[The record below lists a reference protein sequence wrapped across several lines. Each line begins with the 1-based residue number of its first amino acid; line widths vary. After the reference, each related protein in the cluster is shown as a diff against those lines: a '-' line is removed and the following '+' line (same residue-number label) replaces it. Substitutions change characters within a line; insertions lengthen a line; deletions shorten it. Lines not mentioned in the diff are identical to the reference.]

1 MTLCQKSLFGILFDK
16 FTQIRFH
23 TKMTNPLL
31 EKFDTPFESAPFSK
45 IKIEHYQPAFEQA
58 IIEAKEEVDAIVKNT
73 DAPTFANT
81 IEALELSGEKLGRIS
96 SIFFNLNSAETSDEM
111 QKIAQDVSP
120 LLSEF
125 GNDVRLNEDLFKR
138 VKAVYEQKDNLDL
151 TAEQAYLLEKKY
163 KGFSR
168 NGANL
173 NETDKEK
180 LREIDKE
187 LSRLSLQFGQ
197 NVLAETNNYELV
209 IVNEEDLSGLPDYAI
224 EQAKADAEA
233 KGKKGW
239 IFTLQAP
246 SFIPFIQYA
255 ENRSL
260 REELFRASG
269 KKAYQDNE
277 FNNEENI
284 KSIVSLRH
292 KRAQILGYNSHAD
305 YVLEERMAKTPE
317 TVFDFLNDLLVK
329 AKPFAEKEIKEL
341 AEFAKNTD
349 GIETL
354 QRWDHAYYA
363 EKLKQEKYNLSEEEL
378 KPYFQ
383 LENVTQGSFDV
394 ATKLFGITFK
404 EINSIDKYHEEVAT
418 YEVLDKDGNFLS
430 LLYADFFPRAG
441 KRPGAWMTSFREA
454 SNVNGNSIRPHVS
467 IVCNFTKPTKD
478 KPSLLTFQE
487 VTTLFHEFGHALHGM
502 VPNTTYES
510 LAGTNVFWDFVELP
524 SQFYENFCYE
534 PEALALFAKHYETG
548 EVIPQDLVE
557 KVRNASNYMDGY
569 QTVRQLSFGLLD
581 MTYHANANQEIG
593 DLQEFEKL
601 AFQPTELYPSIENNM
616 MSTSFSHIFQ
626 GGYSSGYYSYKWA
639 EVLDADAF
647 AFFQETG
654 IFNKETAEKFHKL
667 LSSGGT
673 KNPMELYIEFRGKK
687 PSPEALLKRAGLN

>member
-1 MTLCQKSLFGILFDK
+1 
-16 FTQIRFH
+16 
-23 TKMTNPLL
+23 MTNPLL
-31 EKFDTPFESAPFSK
+31 EKFETPFESAPFSK

-58 IIEAKEEVDAIVKNT
+58 IKEAKEEIDAIVNNPEE
-73 DAPTFANT
+73 PTFVNT
-81 IEALELSGEKLGRIS
+81 IEAMELSGEKLGRIS
-96 SIFFNLNSAETSDEM
+96 SIFFNLNSAETNDDI
-111 QKIAQDVSP
+111 QKIAQEISP
-120 LLSEF
+120 LLSDF
-125 GNDVRLNEDLFKR
+125 GNDIRLNEKLFQRIKS
-138 VKAVYEQKDNLDL
+138 VYENKAQYDLDE
-151 TAEQAYLLEKKY
+151 EQAYLLEKKY

-173 NETDKEK
+173 NEEDKTK
-180 LREIDKE
+180 LRAIDKE
-187 LSRLSLQFGQ
+187 LAQLTLQFGQ
-197 NVLAETNNYELV
+197 NVLAETNNYELHLT
-209 IVNEEDLSGLPDYAI
+209 NEDDLKGLPDYAI
-224 EQAKADAEA
+224 EQAKAEAEA
-233 KGKKGW
+233 KQKEGW

-246 SFIPFIQYA
+246 SFIPFLQYA
-255 ENRSL
+255 ENRAL

-269 KKAYQDNE
+269 RKAYQANE

-284 KSIVSLRH
+284 KKIAKLRFD
-292 KRAQILGYNSHAD
+292 RANLLGYTTHAD
-305 YVLEERMAKTPE
+305 YVLEERMAKNPE
-317 TVFDFLNDLLVK
+317 TVIEFLNDLLVK

-341 AEFAKNTD
+341 ADFAKKID

-363 EKLKQEKYNLSEEEL
+363 EKLKQEKFNLSEEEL

-383 LENVTQGSFDV
+383 LENVIQGAFDV
-394 ATKLFGITFK
+394 ATKLYGITFK
-404 EINSIDKYHEEVAT
+404 AIDTIDKYHEEVTT

-454 SNVNGNSIRPHVS
+454 SNVNGNSIRPHIS

-502 VPNTTYES
+502 LPNTTYES

-548 EVIPQDLVE
+548 EIIPQELVD
-557 KVRNASNYMDGY
+557 KVRNASSYMDGY

-581 MTYHANANQEIG
+581 MAYHANNPSAITDVQA
-593 DLQEFEKL
+593 FERT
-601 AFQPTELYPSIENNM
+601 AFEPTELYPTVENSV
-616 MSTSFSHIFQ
+616 MSSSFSHIFQ

-654 IFNKETAEKFHKL
+654 IFNEETAQKFYKL

-673 KNPMELYIEFRGKK
+673 KDPMELYLEFRGKK
-687 PSPEALLKRAGLN
+687 PSADALLKRAGLVEK

>member
-1 MTLCQKSLFGILFDK
+1 MN
-16 FTQIRFH
+16 
-23 TKMTNPLL
+23 NPLL

-45 IKIEHYQPAFEQA
+45 IKIEHYQPALEQA
-58 IIEAKEEVDAIVKNT
+58 IKEAKEEIDQIVNNPQE
-73 DAPTFANT
+73 PTFENT
-81 IEALELSGEKLGRIS
+81 IVAMELSGEKLGRIS

-111 QKIAQDVSP
+111 QKIAQEISP
-120 LLSEF
+120 ALSEF
-125 GNDVRLNEDLFKR
+125 GNDIRLNQALFQRIKVIYDQR
-138 VKAVYEQKDNLDL
+138 HTLNL
-151 TAEQAYLLEKKY
+151 TEEEAYLLEKKY

-173 NETDKEK
+173 NEDEK
-180 LREIDKE
+180 LKLRDIDKE
-187 LSRLSLQFGQ
+187 LAQLTLQFGQ
-197 NVLAETNNYELV
+197 NVLAETNLYEL
-209 IVNEEDLSGLPDYAI
+209 IITNEDDLKGLPDYAI

-233 KGKKGW
+233 KNKEGW

-246 SFIPFIQYA
+246 SYIPFMQYA
-255 ENRSL
+255 ENRAL

-269 KKAYQDNE
+269 RKAYQNNE
-277 FNNEENI
+277 YNNEENI
-284 KSIVSLRH
+284 KKIAKLRYD
-292 KRAQILGYNSHAD
+292 RANLLGYTTHAD
-305 YVLEERMAKTPE
+305 YVLEERMAKTPSNVIE
-317 TVFDFLNDLLVK
+317 FLNDLLVK
-329 AKPFAEKEIKEL
+329 ARPFAEKEIEEL
-341 AEFAKNTD
+341 AAFAQKTD
-349 GIETL
+349 GIDTL

-363 EKLKQEKYNLSEEEL
+363 EKLKQVKFNLSEEEL

-383 LENVTQGSFDV
+383 LENVTQGAFEV

-404 EINSIDKYHEEVAT
+404 KINTIDKYHEDVVT

-454 SNVNGNSIRPHVS
+454 SNVNGKSIRPHVS

-502 VPNTTYES
+502 LPNTVFES
-510 LAGTNVFWDFVELP
+510 LAGTNVYWDFVELP

-534 PEALALFAKHYETG
+534 PEALALFAKHYQTG
-548 EVIPQDLVE
+548 EVIPQELVD
-557 KVRNASNYMDGY
+557 KVRNASSYMDGY
-569 QTVRQLSFGLLD
+569 QTLRQISFGLLD
-581 MTYHANANQEIG
+581 MAYHANNPSEIH
-593 DLQEFEKL
+593 DVQEFEKM
-601 AFQPTELYPSIENNM
+601 AFQPTELYPQVQDNL

-647 AFFQETG
+647 AYFQETG
-654 IFNKETAEKFHKL
+654 IFNEETAQKYYTL

-673 KNPMELYIEFRGKK
+673 KDPMELYIAFRGKK
-687 PSPEALLKRAGLN
+687 PTPDALLKRAGLVA

>member
-1 MTLCQKSLFGILFDK
+1 M
-16 FTQIRFH
+16 
-23 TKMTNPLL
+23 MNNPLL

-58 IIEAKEEVDAIVKNT
+58 IKEAKEEIDQIVNNPQE
-73 DAPTFANT
+73 PTFENT
-81 IEALELSGEKLGRIS
+81 IVAMELSGEKLGRIS

-111 QKIAQDVSP
+111 QKIAQEISP
-120 LLSEF
+120 ALSEF
-125 GNDVRLNEDLFKR
+125 GNDIRLNQALFQRIKVIYDQR
-138 VKAVYEQKDNLDL
+138 HTLNL
-151 TAEQAYLLEKKY
+151 TEEEAYLLEKKY

-173 NETDKEK
+173 NEDEK
-180 LREIDKE
+180 LKLRDIDKE
-187 LSRLSLQFGQ
+187 LAQLTLQFGQ
-197 NVLAETNNYELV
+197 NVLAETNLYEL
-209 IVNEEDLSGLPDYAI
+209 IITNEDDLKGLPDYAI

-233 KGKKGW
+233 KNKEGW

-246 SFIPFIQYA
+246 SYIPFMQYA
-255 ENRSL
+255 ENRTL

-269 KKAYQDNE
+269 RKAYQNNE
-277 FNNEENI
+277 YNNEENI
-284 KSIVSLRH
+284 KKIAKLRYD
-292 KRAQILGYNSHAD
+292 RANLLGYRTHAD
-305 YVLEERMAKTPE
+305 YVLEERMAKTPSNVIE
-317 TVFDFLNDLLVK
+317 FLNDLLVK
-329 AKPFAEKEIKEL
+329 ARPFAEKEIEEL
-341 AEFAKNTD
+341 AAFAKKTD
-349 GIETL
+349 GIDTL

-363 EKLKQEKYNLSEEEL
+363 EKLKQAKFNLSEEEL

-383 LENVTQGSFDV
+383 LENVTQGAFDV

-404 EINSIDKYHEEVAT
+404 EINTIDKYHEDVVT

-454 SNVNGNSIRPHVS
+454 SNVNGKSIRPHVS

-502 VPNTTYES
+502 LPNTVFES
-510 LAGTNVFWDFVELP
+510 LAGTNVYWDFVELP

-534 PEALALFAKHYETG
+534 PEALALFAKHYQTG
-548 EVIPQDLVE
+548 EVIPQELVD
-557 KVRNASNYMDGY
+557 KVRNASSYMDGY
-569 QTVRQLSFGLLD
+569 QTLRQISFGLLD
-581 MTYHANANQEIG
+581 MAYHANNPSEIH
-593 DLQEFEKL
+593 DVQEFEKM
-601 AFQPTELYPSIENNM
+601 AFQPTELYPQVQDNL

-647 AFFQETG
+647 AYFQETG
-654 IFNKETAEKFHKL
+654 IFNKETAQKYYTL

-673 KNPMELYIEFRGKK
+673 KDPMELYIAFRGKK
-687 PSPEALLKRAGLN
+687 PTPDALLKRAGLVA

>member
-1 MTLCQKSLFGILFDK
+1 MN
-16 FTQIRFH
+16 
-23 TKMTNPLL
+23 NPLL
-31 EKFDTPFESAPFSK
+31 EKFNTPFESAPFSK

-58 IIEAKEEVDAIVKNT
+58 IKEAKDEIDAIVNNPET
-73 DAPTFANT
+73 PTFLNT
-81 IEALELSGEKLGRIS
+81 IEAMELSGEKLSRIS
-96 SIFFNLNSAETSDEM
+96 SIFFNLNSAETNDEM
-111 QKIAQDVSP
+111 QKIAQEVSP
-120 LLSEF
+120 LLSDF
-125 GNDVRLNEDLFKR
+125 GNDVRLNEKLFNRIKS
-138 VKAVYEQKDNLDL
+138 VYENKDQFKL
-151 TAEQAYLLEKKY
+151 TEEQAYLLEKKY
-163 KGFSR
+163 KSFSR

-173 NETDKEK
+173 NDNDKAK
-180 LREIDKE
+180 LRTIDKE
-187 LSRLSLQFGQ
+187 LAQLTLQFGQ
-197 NVLAETNNYELV
+197 NVLAETNNYELHLT
-209 IVNEEDLSGLPDYAI
+209 NEENLKGLPDYAI
-224 EQAKADAEA
+224 EQAKADAET
-233 KGKKGW
+233 KQKEGW

-246 SFIPFIQYA
+246 SFIPFLQYA
-255 ENRSL
+255 ENRAL

-269 KKAYQDNE
+269 RKAYQENE
-277 FNNEENI
+277 YNNEDNI
-284 KSIVSLRH
+284 KKIAQLRYD
-292 KRAQILGYNSHAD
+292 RANLLGYKTHAD
-305 YVLEERMAKTPE
+305 YVLEERMAKNPE
-317 TVFDFLNDLLVK
+317 TVIEFLNDLLIK

-341 AEFAKNTD
+341 ADFAKKTD
-349 GIETL
+349 GIDNL

-363 EKLKQEKYNLSEEEL
+363 EKLKQEKFNLSEEEL

-383 LENVTQGSFDV
+383 LENVTQGAFDV
-394 ATKLFGITFK
+394 ATKLYGITFK
-404 EINSIDKYHEEVAT
+404 EIDTIDKYHDEVTT

-454 SNVNGNSIRPHVS
+454 SNVNGKSIRPHIS

-502 VPNTTYES
+502 LPNTTYES

-534 PEALALFAKHYETG
+534 PEALALFAKHYETN
-548 EVIPQDLVE
+548 EIIPQDLVE
-557 KVRNASNYMDGY
+557 KVRSASSYMDGY

-581 MTYHANANQEIG
+581 MAYHANNPSKITDIQT
-593 DLQEFEKL
+593 FEKET
-601 AFQPTELYPSIENNM
+601 FEPTELYPTVENSV

-654 IFNKETAEKFHKL
+654 IFNEETAQKFYKL

-673 KNPMELYIEFRGKK
+673 KDPMNLYLEFRGKK
-687 PSPEALLKRAGLN
+687 PSPDALLKRAGLVDA